1 MKAKPILEPRD
12 VDLTIDGGELSAT
25 DLNVLRALLHERKVE
40 IARAQAKADSQPWIL
55 EPIPTLQQLLALQHK
70 QEEATRAKRSALP
83 KGIPDIDESGI
94 GGSSTEQETAY
105 TSAYFWSTR
114 QTRQQYQ
121 GTTSTLSIAF
131 EPAPSWD
138 TDKRKNRRRKA

>member
-25 DLNVLRALLHERKVE
+25 DLNVLCTLLQERKVE
-40 IARAQAKADSQPWIL
+40 IARAQAKADTQPWIL

-70 QEEATRAKRSALP
+70 QEEAARAKRAPLP

-114 QTRQQYQ
+114 QARQRYQ
-121 GTTSTLSIAF
+121 ETTSTLSIAF
-131 EPAPSWD
+131 EPAPSW
-138 TDKRKNRRRKA
+138 TKVKQKNRRRKA

>member
-12 VDLTIDGGELSAT
+12 VDLTIDGGELSAA
-25 DLNVLRALLHERKVE
+25 DLNVLRGLLQERKVE

-55 EPIPTLQQLLALQHK
+55 EPIPTLHQLLALQHK
-70 QEEATRAKRSALP
+70 QEEAVRAKRAALP

-114 QTRQQYQ
+114 QTRQRYQ

-138 TDKRKNRRRKA
+138 TGKRKNRRKNP